1 MNELGYIFSRNS
13 FGNFFFS
20 FLQMKN
26 LKQNVVFFFS
36 FLQMKNLKQ
45 NIVFFF
51 FSFLFFPP
59 PQNPVLPFEPIRA
72 PQQKSLS
79 KPLAGC
85 SSHKTYHVAAND
97 TIIILS
103 PSLLSQTKLSINKL
117 KCEDFSAF
125 LSNLPQKN
133 LS

>member
-1 MNELGYIFSRNS
+1 
-13 FGNFFFS
+13 
-20 FLQMKN
+20 
-26 LKQNVVFFFS
+26 
-36 FLQMKNLKQ
+36 
-45 NIVFFF
+45 
-51 FSFLFFPP
+51 
-59 PQNPVLPFEPIRA
+59 VLPFEPIRA